1 MWYHLSSNLALEDLK
16 QIAII
21 RGINIEN
28 VKEKSEIVKI
38 IERYINR
45 QIQEQEDFRYA
56 QEIAAEN
63 TPYSDINRQFQEE
76 QRRETERVRDIVR
89 AREREI
95 KEREIELRE
104 REIEIREREIRER
117 EIREIREREIRE
129 WESNKECLHM
139 DDRVGVLSRTF
150 EKKGRGRTYTI
161 KGKKVHFS

>member
-104 REIEIREREIRER
+104 REIEIREREIRE
-117 EIREIREREIRE
+117 